1 MKVPWRVLHYSSRQ
15 AGGIRLGFFNK
26 DDFMNDGTLMSPDTL
41 AALHGAIIGLSA
53 LAMLIFVSLLV
64 SCGAIDEE
72 QQQ

>member
-1 MKVPWRVLHYSSRQ
+1 MKVPWRVLHYSSHQ

-26 DDFMNDGTLMSPDTL
+26 DDFMNDVAPLSPDTL

-53 LAMLIFVSLLV
+53 LAMLIFVSLLI
-64 SCGAIDEE
+64 SCGVVDEE

>member
-1 MKVPWRVLHYSSRQ
+1 
-15 AGGIRLGFFNK
+15 
-26 DDFMNDGTLMSPDTL
+26 MNDGTLMSPDTL